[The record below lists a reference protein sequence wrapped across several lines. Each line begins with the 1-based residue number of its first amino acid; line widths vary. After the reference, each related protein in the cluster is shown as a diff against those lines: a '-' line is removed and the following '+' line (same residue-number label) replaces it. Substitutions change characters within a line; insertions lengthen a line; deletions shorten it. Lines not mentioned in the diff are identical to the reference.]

1 MRQFSPSAFLS
12 GLGLIA
18 AMMVVGCGLERAE
31 SNQLVGLG
39 TEMVGAGEVSRAL
52 EYFREALDKDPDNPL
67 AHYYLGYVELQKN
80 NNPGRAVESLRAA
93 IDAGADSAEL
103 YYQLGL
109 ALERLQQPSDAER
122 AFADATARDPS
133 HARAWYRLGEALEA
147 RGEVREAIDL
157 YTRSIYN
164 QPRLQMGYHRLA
176 GIYIRYGRPTEAIA
190 VLSNAIA
197 NENPMDESM
206 LGFRAQNRADI
217 GHVYMEL
224 GEYDRAVEYL
234 QQSLALRPGVESVS
248 FNLGLA
254 LRARFLA
261 NGNETD
267 RQAALGHLERAS
279 QLCNPAAELA
289 RCEALSATLRELRQA
304 AR

>member
-1 MRQFSPSAFLS
+1 MRQYSPPAFLS
-12 GLGLIA
+12 ALGFIIA
-18 AMMVVGCGLERAE
+18 MNILGCGLERAE

-39 TEMVGAGEVSRAL
+39 TEMVGAGEISRAM
-52 EYFREALDKDPDNPL
+52 EYFREALDKDPGNPL

-80 NNPGRAVESLRAA
+80 NNPGRAVESLQAA
-93 IDAGADSAEL
+93 MEAGVDSAEL
-103 YYQLGL
+103 HYQLGL
-109 ALERLQQPSDAER
+109 AFERLERPSDAES
-122 AFADATARDPS
+122 AFADATGRDPS
-133 HARAWYRLGEALEA
+133 HARAWFRLGEALEE
-147 RGEVREAIDL
+147 RGEIREAIDR

-197 NENPMDESM
+197 NENPRDESM

-224 GEYDRAVEYL
+224 GEYDRAVDYL
-234 QQSLALRPGVESVS
+234 QQSLDLRPGVESVS

-254 LRARFLA
+254 LRARFLE
-261 NGNETD
+261 NGDESD

-289 RCEALSATLRELRQA
+289 RCEALSATLRELRQP